1 MHELGCNRYLSK
13 LWYTI
18 DQSQKKKQVLFVIYK
33 KNDKNLNVLTFI
45 EGLRDDPKDVEK
57 CIDFFSALHRL
68 PKHMPRPF
76 LEVVTVLKEEKPN
89 LFKHLK
95 TRLITN
101 RPLIMLFDLN
111 IDYEI
116 AKERLLHIVLTY

>member
-1 MHELGCNRYLSK
+1 M
-13 LWYTI
+13 
-18 DQSQKKKQVLFVIYK
+18 IYK
-33 KNDKNLNVLTFI
+33 KNDENLNVITFL

-57 CIDFFSALHRL
+57 CIEFFNALHRL
-68 PKHMPRPF
+68 PTEMPRPF
-76 LEVVTVLKEEKPN
+76 LEVVTVLRVEKPT

-111 IDYEI
+111 IDYEL
-116 AKERLLHIVLTY
+116 AKARLAEITLTH

>member
-1 MHELGCNRYLSK
+1 M
-13 LWYTI
+13 
-18 DQSQKKKQVLFVIYK
+18 IYK
-33 KNDKNLNVLTFI
+33 KNDGNLNVITFL
-45 EGLRDDPKDVEK
+45 EGLRDDPKDVER
-57 CIDFFSALHRL
+57 CIEFFNALHRL

-76 LEVVTVLKEEKPN
+76 LEVVTVIKVEKPN

-111 IDYEI
+111 IDYEL
-116 AKERLLHIVLTY
+116 AKARLIDIILTN

>member
-1 MHELGCNRYLSK
+1 MK
-13 LWYTI
+13 LE
-18 DQSQKKKQVLFVIYK
+18 VLFMINN
-33 KNDKNLNVLTFI
+33 KNDKNLNVITFL

-76 LEVVTVLKEEKPN
+76 LEVVTVLKVEKPK

-111 IDYEI
+111 IDYEV
-116 AKERLLHIVLTY
+116 AKERLLHTILTH